1 MRCAIHPEIETNL
14 RCARCGKPICP
25 KCLVETPV
33 GAKCQDCA
41 GLSQLPTYYV
51 STKYYLRAVVTG
63 LVIAI
68 ICGLVWSVVMG
79 FAPIYLNLLLA
90 PGVGYAIGEVVS
102 LSVNRKRGTGL
113 AVIAGIAVVISYL
126 VSIVTGA
133 LFSQGFALG
142 LFHIIFDLIAIA
154 LGIFVAVIRLR

>member
-14 RCARCGKPICP
+14 RCAKCGKPICP

-41 GLSQLPTYYV
+41 GLSKLPTYHV
-51 STKYYLRAVVTG
+51 STKYYLRAVVAG

-79 FAPIYLNLLLA
+79 FVPFFYLNLLLA
-90 PGVGYAIGEVVS
+90 PGAGYVIGEVVS

-113 AVIAGIAVVISYL
+113 AVVAGIAMVISYL
-126 VSIVTGA
+126 TSILSPWG
-133 LFSQGFALG
+133 LSFGLLG
-142 LFHIIFDLIAIA
+142 LLALA
-154 LGIFVAVIRLR
+154 LGIFVAVSRLR